1 MYNTAMAHRSHPSYR
16 NTEVQKIENIS
27 MIPTSTKKK
36 LSNFLKVQI
45 LSYHVLKFG
54 RNSTKDKDATAQIGR
69 KMRKKM

>member
-36 LSNFLKVQI
+36 TEQFSESANPQLSCVKI
-45 LSYHVLKFG
+45 WEKF
-54 RNSTKDKDATAQIGR
+54 DKG
-69 KMRKKM
+69 